1 MNVGKMSE
9 EETGHV
15 DQLDLVKFPQK
26 SGWISPDRDNEY
38 VQRLGYQSSGKE
50 KMDG

>member
-1 MNVGKMSE
+1 MSE
-9 EETGHV
+9 EERGQV

-26 SGWISPDRDNEY
+26 SRWISSDRDNEY
-38 VQRLGYQSSGKE
+38 VQRLGYQSSDKE

>member
-1 MNVGKMSE
+1 M
-9 EETGHV
+9 

-26 SGWISPDRDNEY
+26 SGWISSDRDYEY
-38 VQRLGYQSSGKE
+38 IPRGLDAKVQVKK